1 MGQLCLAT
9 DHSRPLTFVTRVLT
23 QTITGTLGERL
34 QSAGGQHTVV
44 GGCLKKNEESTKPGE
59 WNTALWAEADAG

>member
-23 QTITGTLGERL
+23 QRTGTLGEKL
-34 QSAGGQHTVV
+34 QSAGGQHTVA
-44 GGCLKKNEESTKPGE
+44 GGCLKKNEESTKRGE
-59 WNTALWAEADAG
+59 WSTALWAEADAG